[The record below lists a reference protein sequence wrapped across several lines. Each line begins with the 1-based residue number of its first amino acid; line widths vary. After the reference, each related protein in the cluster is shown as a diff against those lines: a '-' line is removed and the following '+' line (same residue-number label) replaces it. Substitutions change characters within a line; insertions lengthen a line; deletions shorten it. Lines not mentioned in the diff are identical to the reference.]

1 MGDAKTL
8 VTRGAM
14 ERVLARAAELQAAGG
29 DSAESDALS
38 EAQLI
43 ELGKEVGLSPEHL
56 RQALAEERA
65 RGEPVPDESAG
76 LASLFGGHQVAAQRV
91 VRGRPDDVMAALDRS
106 MQQEEWFRVLRHQP
120 ERRVWEPR
128 RDLLGGLRRAFGGRS
143 MSLHSST
150 SVAATVAA
158 VDADRTLVALV
169 ADLSGARRAAL
180 GQVVAGTAFG
190 AAASGAL
197 ALLGFMAVVAVAP
210 ILMLTLGSV
219 YGSRRGLAGSLQRA
233 HVALEAVLDRLEQ
246 RNPDARPPSL
256 LQIIDSAL
264 PRLR

>member
-1 MGDAKTL
+1 MGNDKAL

-14 ERVLARAAELQAAGG
+14 ERVLARAAELSSLGG
-29 DSAESDALS
+29 DAAESDSMS

-65 RGEPVPDESAG
+65 RGEPAPEASGALAG
-76 LASLFGGHQVAAQRV
+76 LFGGHSVTAQRV
-91 VRGRPDDVMAALDRS
+91 VRGRPDDVMAALDRW
-106 MQQEEWFRVLRHQP
+106 MLQEEWFRVLRQQQ

-128 RDLLGGLRRAFGGRS
+128 RDFLGGLRRAFGGRS
-143 MSLHSST
+143 MALHSST
-150 SVAATVAA
+150 SVAATVAT
-158 VDADRTLVALV
+158 VDADRSLVALV
-169 ADLSGARRAAL
+169 ADLSGARHTAM
-180 GQVVAGTAFG
+180 GQVTAATVIG

-197 ALLGFMAVVAVAP
+197 TMLGFITIVAVAP
-210 ILMLTLGSV
+210 VMVLAVASI
-219 YGSRRGLAGSLQRA
+219 YGARRGLAGSLQRA
-233 HVALEAVLDRLEQ
+233 GVALEAVLDRLEQ
-246 RNPDARPPSL
+246 RSADGRPPSL

>member
-1 MGDAKTL
+1 MDTNKTP

-14 ERVLARAAELQAAGG
+14 ERVLARAAELAAAGG
-29 DSAESDALS
+29 DAAESDTMS
-38 EAQLI
+38 ETQLI

-65 RGEPVPDESAG
+65 RGEPVPDETGA
-76 LASLFGGHQVAAQRV
+76 LASLFGGHKVAAQRV
-91 VRGRPDDVMAALDRS
+91 VRGKPDDVMAALDRW
-106 MQQEEWFRVLRHQP
+106 MLQEEWFRVLRQQP

-143 MSLHSST
+143 MALHSST

-158 VDADRTLVALV
+158 VDSDRSLVALV
-169 ADLSGARRAAL
+169 ADLSGARHAAM
-180 GQVVAGTAFG
+180 GQVTAGTLIG

-197 ALLGFMAVVAVAP
+197 TVLGFITIVAVAP
-210 ILMLTLGSV
+210 VAVLTVASI
-219 YGSRRGLAGSLQRA
+219 YGARRGLAGSLQRA

-246 RNPDARPPSL
+246 RGTDGRPPSL